1 MRAAF
6 DDLAWDFDLRL
17 AVVVAAILFAAAR
30 ILRDAARFRRIG
42 FMLGGPPIRGP
53 FPDIADHV
61 VDTVAVRREGHHRRG
76 PIESVLAFI
85 FVREISL
92 PGIGAMLPAR
102 SENLAPG
109 ELGALQ
115 AATRGEFPLRLGRQ
129 FFAGPLGISER
140 IGERDVHR
148 RMTIEP
154 TDIALRSVR
163 MAPVGALHEPPP
175 LAPVFQIDRMFWW

>member
-61 VDTVAVRREGHHRRG
+61 VDAIAIGRKCHYRRG
-76 PIESVLAFI
+76 PIESVLAFV
-85 FVREISL
+85 FVRKISL
-92 PGIGAMLPAR
+92 PGIGAMLSAGHKII
-102 SENLAPG
+102 APS
-109 ELGALQ
+109 ELGA
-115 AATRGEFPLRLGRQ
+115 
-129 FFAGPLGISER
+129 
-140 IGERDVHR
+140 
-148 RMTIEP
+148 
-154 TDIALRSVR
+154 
-163 MAPVGALHEPPP
+163 
-175 LAPVFQIDRMFWW
+175 